1 MTSASDAMEIL
12 AKQEISRNE
21 FKDFIR
27 DLTSSESSLKKGR
40 NIVLERRR
48 HFDVFLEVLCARM
61 NQVPVTERKSMM
73 YLLDMIVTKA
83 HEKHDKKVLAMV
95 QPQLPELFSMMVPVH
110 SAVHAPAAEK
120 LLKRWRQ
127 QHVFDDDE
135 RLNEVE
141 ELIDLKRRLKKGR
154 THREKDSAKKE
165 GRKRSSTSRSGE
177 KDKDKNNKDKVHHH
191 HQRKREHSRGR
202 EHGDRRDATASLR
215 AIEADRKA
223 EKRRRLHETK
233 PDGEDSHRAS
243 SGSSRLSSAVQHLLQ
258 DEPTEIGVAENPS
271 PFRQD

>member
-127 QHVFDDDE
+127 QHVFDDE
-135 RLNEVE
+135 RLKEVE

-154 THREKDSAKKE
+154 PHREKDSDKKE
-165 GRKRSSTSRSGE
+165 KKRSSTSRSGE
-177 KDKDKNNKDKVHHH
+177 KDKDKVHHH

-202 EHGDRRDATASLR
+202 EHGDPRDATASLR
-215 AIEADRKA
+215 AIEADRKK

-233 PDGEDSHRAS
+233 PDGEDSRRAS